1 MNLAL
6 YILMR
11 NDLDSLT
18 SGRKMAQAS
27 HASNAFVNQ
36 VSPTYNEQYVEW
48 KKSTGQGFGTAIVL
62 SVTEKELNDVVR
74 LAESFG
80 MESGKVVDPCYRV
93 VDGLSEHYLPVVTC
107 GFVFGDRD
115 SKELRELTQHFEL
128 S

>member
-11 NDLDSLT
+11 HDLGSLT

-36 VSPTYNEQYVEW
+36 VSPANEQYVEW
-48 KKSTGQGFGTAIVL
+48 KNSTRQGFGTAIVL

-115 SKELRELTQHFEL
+115 SKELKELTQHFEL